1 MRSLRSLRL
10 KQKST
15 EVFRLIR
22 RATSWRRTTRRRRT
36 SAHLGECR
44 RTRSSPRSST
54 TAPPSGQRKTACR
67 GGVSRAGAHT
77 RTKASSFLRPA
88 RARTR
93 ASTASALTATTG
105 PLRRIRA
112 IRASRGASTSIRTT
126 SAGTTTTAA
135 SGGPSVPSG
144 TPTSARPARGRGDG
158 RDGARP
164 SRFVCGRAPSRP
176 LPLVVLVGYLT
187 LLS

>member
-1 MRSLRSLRL
+1 MRS
-10 KQKST
+10 
-15 EVFRLIR
+15 F
-22 RATSWRRTTRRRRT
+22 
-36 SAHLGECR
+36 
-44 RTRSSPRSST
+44 PPSST

-144 TPTSARPARGRGDG
+144 TPTSARPARGRGRRTRRSASLPDCVWS
-158 RDGARP
+158 RSVATASTCGACRL
-164 SRFVCGRAPSRP
+164 SDSSLVIAPSS
-176 LPLVVLVGYLT
+176 VYLHHWHCPWCRY
-187 LLS
+187 LI